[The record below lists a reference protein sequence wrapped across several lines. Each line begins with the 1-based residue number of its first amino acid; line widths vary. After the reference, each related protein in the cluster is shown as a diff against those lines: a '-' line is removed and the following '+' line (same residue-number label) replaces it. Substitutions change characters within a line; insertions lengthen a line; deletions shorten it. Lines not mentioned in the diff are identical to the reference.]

1 MRYMSWRIVTYR
13 LTVDQSKHRV
23 AIWRELRRLGA
34 LALQQ
39 ATWAI
44 PPGDAFDAG
53 LARAIELVERGG
65 GRPLVF
71 RVEPDEATTAAL
83 EEMFTAE
90 REAEW
95 LEFVSECDKAEAE
108 LHREVQQQKFTL
120 AELDEEEQN
129 IDRLRRW
136 YRELRA
142 KDLFGAP
149 SAGTAEQRFRECA
162 ELLEDFARR
171 VFEARERP

>member
-1 MRYMSWRIVTYR
+1 MCYMSWRILTYR
-13 LTVDQSKHRV
+13 LTHEQSKHRV
-23 AIWRELRRLGA
+23 AIWRELRRIGA

-44 PPGDAFDAG
+44 PPGDRFDAG
-53 LARAIELVERGG
+53 LARAVELVERGG
-65 GRPLVF
+65 GRPLLFSVT
-71 RVEPDEATTAAL
+71 PDEATSATL
-83 EEMFTAE
+83 EELYTAE

-95 LEFVSECDKAEAE
+95 LEFLSECDKAEAE
-108 LHREVQQQKFTL
+108 LHREIEQQKFTL

-136 YRELRA
+136 QRELRA

-149 SAGTAEQRFRECA
+149 SATPAEQRFRECA
-162 ELLEDFARR
+162 ELLEEFAAY
-171 VFEARERP
+171 VFDARERP